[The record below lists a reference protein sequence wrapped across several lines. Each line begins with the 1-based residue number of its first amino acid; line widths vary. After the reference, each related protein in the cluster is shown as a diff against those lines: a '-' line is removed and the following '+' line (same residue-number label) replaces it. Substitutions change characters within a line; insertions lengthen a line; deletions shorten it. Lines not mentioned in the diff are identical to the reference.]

1 MRPPLV
7 PEPAGLSRLLARIDA
22 IKTRFRTPRADPP
35 LAQTFSGMLSS
46 VGAGA
51 PSTIREALTEAALRH
66 QLDPNLLLAV
76 AETESGFRPDAV
88 SPRGARGLM
97 QLMPGTAGRFGLTE
111 PFDLEANAD
120 AGARYLKEQLD
131 RFGGDVALALAAYN
145 AGPGAVLRYRGIPP
159 YQETRAFVSR
169 VLAKS
174 RLPAPPAAPGVSRLP
189 DRTARPARGQSP
201 DAPLTG
207 PTSAR

>member
-1 MRPPLV
+1 MRLPPV

-22 IKTRFRTPRADPP
+22 IKGRFRTPRADPA
-35 LAQTFSGMLSS
+35 LLTGQIAQTFGRGANFAQVLSG

-51 PSTIREALTEAALRH
+51 PAAVREALTGAARRH
-66 QLDPNLLLAV
+66 QLDPDLLLAV

-97 QLMPGTAGRFGLTE
+97 QIMPGTGRRLGLTH
-111 PFDLEANAD
+111 PFDLTANAD
-120 AGARYLKEQLD
+120 AGARYLKEQLG
-131 RFGGDVALALAAYN
+131 RFGGNVAFALAAYN

-169 VLAKS
+169 VLA
-174 RLPAPPAAPGVSRLP
+174 RQATL
-189 DRTARPARGQSP
+189 ARQADPARQAS
-201 DAPLTG
+201 
-207 PTSAR
+207 SAQNQPPR